1 MPACRS
7 FAARFLE
14 QSVKKLPVIAL
25 FALAVPAFAGPHDKP
40 VRERFHEKVAVE
52 KANERQRE
60 AVVKEIQAKMIE
72 KTKIAEH

>member
-7 FAARFLE
+7 SAARFLE
-14 QSVKKLPVIAL
+14 QSVKKLTIVAL
-25 FALAVPAFAGPHDKP
+25 FAFAVPAFAGPHDKP

-52 KANERQRE
+52 KANERQKE
-60 AVVKEIQAKMIE
+60 AVEKVIQAKMIE